1 MPDQFTIYCKQTLT
15 GVKFLL
21 TADPSVGAGIIEV
34 VQKRIYELYS
44 DYALK
49 NPFYILENPIV
60 RCVLLDNALQS
71 LVKEAVKQN
80 SL

>member
-1 MPDQFTIYCKQTLT
+1 MYCKHTLT

-21 TADPSVGAGIIEV
+21 VADAGVGSGVIEA
-34 VQKRIYELYS
+34 VQKRMYELYS

-71 LVKEAVKQN
+71 LVREAGRGA
-80 SL
+80 